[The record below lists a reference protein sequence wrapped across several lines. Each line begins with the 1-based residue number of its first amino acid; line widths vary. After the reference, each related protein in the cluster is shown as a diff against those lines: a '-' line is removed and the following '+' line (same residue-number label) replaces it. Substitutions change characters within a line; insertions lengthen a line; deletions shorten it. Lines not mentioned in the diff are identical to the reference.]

1 MLEGIITAMVT
12 PVDESGKINQTAT
25 CQLIDRLI
33 ENGVHGLFIL
43 GTNGEFHR
51 LSKQQKKEF
60 MKIVVEYTNKRVPVY
75 AGTGGNCTE
84 EVIQMTKA
92 ASEIGVDAVSVIT
105 PYLLALTEEELY
117 QHYKKIAD
125 ASSVPVILYN
135 IPKNTGNVLSPYL
148 VSRLSKLPNIIGIKD
163 SSGEL
168 ENLRNYI
175 DETAKENFSVLVGS
189 DSLILEALKIGATG
203 AVAATSNVLTKTDLL
218 IYQLWKAG
226 DLAQAEK
233 MQKSIDAF
241 RAVLKFGTVPSV
253 LKLAIT
259 NTGIDVG
266 SPIAP
271 VLPLK
276 DKRQLEK
283 VKQVLASYEKTET
296 IDLRSI

>member
-12 PVDESGKINQTAT
+12 PVDESGRINQTAT

-33 ENGVHGLFIL
+33 ENGIHGLFIL

-84 EVIQMTKA
+84 EVIQMTKE

-135 IPKNTGNVLSPYL
+135 IPKNTGNALSPYL
-148 VSRLSKLPNIIGIKD
+148 VSGLSKLPNIIGIKD
-163 SSGEL
+163 SSGDL
-168 ENLRNYI
+168 ENLRSYI

-276 DKRQLEK
+276 DKKQLEK
-283 VKQVLASYEKTET
+283 VKQVLASYEKTEM
-296 IDLRSI
+296 ID

>member
-33 ENGVHGLFIL
+33 ENGIHGLFIL

-84 EVIQMTKA
+84 EVIQMTKS
-92 ASEIGVDAVSVIT
+92 ASEIGIDAVSVIT

-135 IPKNTGNVLSPYL
+135 IPKNTGNALSPYL

-163 SSGEL
+163 SSGDL
-168 ENLRNYI
+168 ENLRSYI

-233 MQKSIDAF
+233 VQKSIDAF

-276 DKRQLEK
+276 DKKQLEK

-296 IDLRSI
+296 IG

>member
-33 ENGVHGLFIL
+33 ENGIHGLFIL

-135 IPKNTGNVLSPYL
+135 IPKNTGNALSPYL

-163 SSGEL
+163 SSGDL

-276 DKRQLEK
+276 DKKQLEK

-296 IDLRSI
+296 ID

>member
-33 ENGVHGLFIL
+33 ENGIHGLFIL

-84 EVIQMTKA
+84 EVIQMTKS

-135 IPKNTGNVLSPYL
+135 IPKNTGNALSPYL

-163 SSGEL
+163 SSGDL
-168 ENLRNYI
+168 ENLRSYI

-233 MQKSIDAF
+233 VQKSIDAF

-276 DKRQLEK
+276 DKKQLEK

-296 IDLRSI
+296 IG

>member
-33 ENGVHGLFIL
+33 ENGIHGLFIL

-60 MKIVVEYTNKRVPVY
+60 MKIVVEYTEKRVPVY

-135 IPKNTGNVLSPYL
+135 IPKNTGNALSPYL

-163 SSGEL
+163 SSGDL

-276 DKRQLEK
+276 DKKQLEK
-283 VKQVLASYEKTET
+283 VKQALASYEKTEM
-296 IDLRSI
+296 ID

>member
-33 ENGVHGLFIL
+33 ENGIHGLFIL

-60 MKIVVEYTNKRVPVY
+60 MKIVVEYTEKRVPVY

-125 ASSVPVILYN
+125 ASSLPVILYN
-135 IPKNTGNVLSPYL
+135 IPKNTGNALSPYL

-163 SSGEL
+163 SSGDL

-276 DKRQLEK
+276 DKKQLEK
-283 VKQVLASYEKTET
+283 VKQALASYEKTEM
-296 IDLRSI
+296 ID